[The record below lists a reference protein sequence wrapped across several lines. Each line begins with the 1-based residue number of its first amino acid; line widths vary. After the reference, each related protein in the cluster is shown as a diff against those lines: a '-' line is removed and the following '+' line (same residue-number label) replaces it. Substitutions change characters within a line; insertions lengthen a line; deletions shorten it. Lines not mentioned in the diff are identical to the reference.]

1 MSGAASSLATPEVS
15 ATREAWRRVRK
26 NRMAVACL
34 GLFAVIAVFCFLGPF
49 VAVALGIDGEAQD
62 VLAGATPPS
71 WQHWMGTDPLG
82 RDLLVRTMDGGRIAI
97 TIALLATSVA
107 LVIGVT
113 WGAVS
118 AWAGGRVDEAMMRF
132 VDVMYALP
140 STVFVIVVMAVLGTR
155 SIFLLFALIGGI
167 NWLTM
172 ARLVRGQVLSIKSRE
187 YVEAARGL
195 GVRTPRL
202 LARHIVPNALGP
214 IIVYATLSVPA
225 VMLQEAFLSFLGLG
239 VQAPRASW
247 GTLIAEGTQ
256 QIVVYPW
263 ILIGPGLVMS
273 ATIFSLNFLGD
284 GLRDA
289 LDPQSRKV

>member
-1 MSGAASSLATPEVS
+1 MTDLG
-15 ATREAWRRVRK
+15 EAWRRLRR

-34 GLFAVIAVFCFLGPF
+34 ALFVAIAAFCFFGPL
-49 VAVALGIDGEAQD
+49 VAAGFGIDPAAQE
-62 VLAGATPPS
+62 VRLGATPPS
-71 WQHWMGTDPLG
+71 WRHWMGTDPLG

-97 TIALLATSVA
+97 SIALLATSVA
-107 LVIGVT
+107 LVIGVS
-113 WGAVS
+113 WGAIS
-118 AWAGGRVDEAMMRF
+118 AWAGGMVDEAMMRF

-140 STVFVIVVMAVLGTR
+140 SMVFVIVLMAVLGSR

-172 ARLVRGQVLSIKSRE
+172 ARLVRGQVLSLKHRE
-187 YVEAARGL
+187 FIEAARSL

-202 LARHIVPNALGP
+202 LWRHIVPNALGP
-214 IIVYATLSVPA
+214 IVVYATLLVPA

-247 GTLIAEGTQ
+247 GTLIAEGAQ

-263 ILIGPGLVMS
+263 ILVGPGLVMS
-273 ATIFSLNFLGD
+273 LTIFALNFLGD

-289 LDPQSRKV
+289 LDPHTRKL